1 MLDQLARELGMSV
14 VPVREAIRR
23 LEAEGVVTFERNV
36 GARVAAIDPVDYRDA
51 CQTLAIVE
59 GAAVALAQPHLAAA
73 DLAEA
78 RAVNDR
84 LRECLADFDPV
95 RFTRLNEAFHRTL
108 SDPCPNAQLKNLV
121 DVGWLRLAGLRR
133 STFGFMPGR
142 AHASVAE
149 HDALLALLTA
159 GRPPPTSKPPS
170 ASTGWRACAPTWTA
184 TPRGHHEHPTRAP
197 AHPPAAPHRRPGR
210 RLDRRRDVRRCST
223 R

>member
-1 MLDQLARELGMSV
+1 VKATVSKSQLAYEHLRGRITRGAYGPGYRLVLDQLARELRMSV

-36 GARVAAIDPVDYRDA
+36 GARVAAIDPVDYQDA
-51 CQTLAIVE
+51 CETLAIVE
-59 GAAVALAQPHLAAA
+59 GAAVALAQPHLGAA

-78 RAVNDR
+78 HAVNDR

-142 AHASVAE
+142 AVASVAE
-149 HDALLALLTA
+149 HDALLTLLTA
-159 GRPPPTSKPPS
+159 G
-170 ASTGWRACAPTWTA
+170 ASPVDVEAAVREHRLAAMRAY
-184 TPRGHHEHPTRAP
+184 
-197 AHPPAAPHRRPGR
+197 
-210 RLDRRRDVRRCST
+210 LDRERT
-223 R
+223 P

>member
-1 MLDQLARELGMSV
+1 MTKATASKSQLAYEHLRERITRGGYGPGYRLVLDQLARELGMSV

-23 LEAEGVVTFERNV
+23 LEAEGVVTFERNI
-36 GARVAAIDPVDYRDA
+36 GARVAAIDPVDHRDA

-78 RAVNDR
+78 RAINDR
-84 LRECLADFDPV
+84 LRQCLADFDPV

-121 DVGWLRLAGLRR
+121 DGGWRRLAGLRR
-133 STFGFMPGR
+133 STFGFVPGR

-149 HDALLALLTA
+149 HDALLALLA
-159 GRPPPTSKPPS
+159 DG
-170 ASTGWRACAPTWTA
+170 A
-184 TPRGHHEHPTRAP
+184 AP
-197 AHPPAAPHRRPGR
+197 AAVEAAVREHRLAGMRAY
-210 RLDRRRDVRRCST
+210 LDRERT
-223 R
+223 P

>member
-1 MLDQLARELGMSV
+1 MTKATASKSQLAYEHLRERITRGGYGPGYRLVLDQLARELGMSV

-23 LEAEGVVTFERNV
+23 LEAEGVVTFERNI

-78 RAVNDR
+78 RAINDR
-84 LRECLADFDPV
+84 LRQCLADFDPV

-108 SDPCPNAQLKNLV
+108 SDPCPNAQLRNLV
-121 DVGWLRLAGLRR
+121 DGGWRRLAGLRR
-133 STFGFMPGR
+133 STFGFVPGR

-149 HDALLALLTA
+149 HDALLALLA
-159 GRPPPTSKPPS
+159 DG
-170 ASTGWRACAPTWTA
+170 A
-184 TPRGHHEHPTRAP
+184 AP
-197 AHPPAAPHRRPGR
+197 AAVEAAVREHRLAGMRAY
-210 RLDRRRDVRRCST
+210 LDRERT
-223 R
+223 P

>member
-1 MLDQLARELGMSV
+1 MTKATVSKSQVAYEHLREGITRGAYGPGYRLVLDQLARELRMSV

-84 LRECLADFDPV
+84 LREGLADFDPV
-95 RFTRLNEAFHRTL
+95 RFTRLNEAFHRAL
-108 SDPCPNAQLKNLV
+108 SDACPNAQLKNLV
-121 DVGWLRLAGLRR
+121 AVGWLRLAGLRR
-133 STFGFMPGR
+133 STFGFVPER
-142 AHASVAE
+142 ARASVAE
-149 HDALLALLTA
+149 HDALLALL
-159 GRPPPTSKPPS
+159 
-170 ASTGWRACAPTWTA
+170 STGA
-184 TPRGHHEHPTRAP
+184 AP
-197 AHPPAAPHRRPGR
+197 ADVEAAVREHRLAGMRAY
-210 RLDRRRDVRRCST
+210 LDRGRT
-223 R
+223 P

>member
-1 MLDQLARELGMSV
+1 MTKATVSKSHIAYEHLRERITRGGYGPGYRLVLDQLARELGMSV

-23 LEAEGVVTFERNV
+23 LEAEGVVTFERNI

-59 GAAVALAQPHLAAA
+59 AAAVALAQPHLAAA

-78 RAVNDR
+78 RAINDR
-84 LRECLADFDPV
+84 LREGLADFDPV

-121 DVGWLRLAGLRR
+121 DAGWRRLAGLRR
-133 STFGFMPGR
+133 STFGNAAGR

-149 HDALLALLTA
+149 HDALLALLA
-159 GRPPPTSKPPS
+159 DG
-170 ASTGWRACAPTWTA
+170 A
-184 TPRGHHEHPTRAP
+184 AP
-197 AHPPAAPHRRPGR
+197 AAVEAAVREHRLAGMRAY
-210 RLDRRRDVRRCST
+210 LDRERT
-223 R
+223 P

>member
-1 MLDQLARELGMSV
+1 MTATVSKSQLAYEHLRDGITRGGYGPGYRLVLDQLARELRMSV

-23 LEAEGVVTFERNV
+23 LEAEGMVTFERHV
-36 GARVAAIDPVDYRDA
+36 GARVAAIDPVDYQDT

-78 RAVNDR
+78 RAINDR
-84 LRECLADFDPV
+84 LREGLADFDPV

-121 DVGWLRLAGLRR
+121 DGGWRRLAGLRR
-133 STFGFMPGR
+133 STFGNAAGR

-149 HDALLALLTA
+149 HDALLALLA
-159 GRPPPTSKPPS
+159 EG
-170 ASTGWRACAPTWTA
+170 A
-184 TPRGHHEHPTRAP
+184 AP
-197 AHPPAAPHRRPGR
+197 AAIEAAVREHRLAGMRAY
-210 RLDRRRDVRRCST
+210 LDRERT
-223 R
+223 P

>member
-1 MLDQLARELGMSV
+1 MTATVSKSQLAYEHLRDGITRGGYGPGYRLVLDQLARELRMSV

-36 GARVAAIDPVDYRDA
+36 GARVAAIDPVDYQDT

-59 GAAVALAQPHLAAA
+59 GAAVALAQLSAA

-78 RAVNDR
+78 RAINDR
-84 LRECLADFDPV
+84 LRQCLADFDPV

-121 DVGWLRLAGLRR
+121 DGGWRRLAGLRR
-133 STFGFMPGR
+133 STFGNAAGR

-149 HDALLALLTA
+149 HDALLALLTDGA
-159 GRPPPTSKPPS
+159 
-170 ASTGWRACAPTWTA
+170 
-184 TPRGHHEHPTRAP
+184 AP
-197 AHPPAAPHRRPGR
+197 ADVEAAVREHRLAGMRAY
-210 RLDRRRDVRRCST
+210 LDRERT
-223 R
+223 P

>member
-1 MLDQLARELGMSV
+1 MTKATVSKSHIAYEHLRERITRGAYGPGYRLVLDQLARELRMSV

-23 LEAEGVVTFERNV
+23 LEAEGMVTFERHV
-36 GARVAAIDPVDYRDA
+36 GARVAAIDPVDYQDT

-78 RAVNDR
+78 RAINDR
-84 LRECLADFDPV
+84 LREGLADFDPV

-121 DVGWLRLAGLRR
+121 AVGWRQLDQRR
-133 STFGFMPGR
+133 STFGNAAGR

-159 GRPPPTSKPPS
+159 P
-170 ASTGWRACAPTWTA
+170 ASPADVEAAVREHRLASMRAYLD
-184 TPRGHHEHPTRAP
+184 RDPTRTP
-197 AHPPAAPHRRPGR
+197 
-210 RLDRRRDVRRCST
+210 
-223 R
+223 

>member
-1 MLDQLARELGMSV
+1 MTKATAGKSQLAYEHLRERITRGAYGPGYRLVLDQLARELRMSV

-36 GARVAAIDPVDYRDA
+36 GARVAAIDPVDYQDA

-59 GAAVALAQPHLAAA
+59 GAAVALAQPHLAAS

-78 RAVNDR
+78 RAINDR
-84 LRECLADFDPV
+84 LREGLADFDPV

-121 DVGWLRLAGLRR
+121 AVGWLRLAGLRR
-133 STFGFMPGR
+133 STFGNAAGR

-159 GRPPPTSKPPS
+159 P
-170 ASTGWRACAPTWTA
+170 ASPADVEAAVREHRLASMRAYLD
-184 TPRGHHEHPTRAP
+184 RDPTRTP
-197 AHPPAAPHRRPGR
+197 
-210 RLDRRRDVRRCST
+210 
-223 R
+223 

>member
-1 MLDQLARELGMSV
+1 MTATVGKSQLAYEHLRDGITRGGYGPGYRLVLDQLARELRMSV

-23 LEAEGVVTFERNV
+23 LEAEGMVTFERHV
-36 GARVAAIDPVDYRDA
+36 GARVAAIDPVDYQDT

-78 RAVNDR
+78 RAINDR
-84 LRECLADFDPV
+84 LRQCLADFDPV

-121 DVGWLRLAGLRR
+121 AVGWRQLDQRR
-133 STFGFMPGR
+133 STFGNAAAR

-159 GRPPPTSKPPS
+159 P
-170 ASTGWRACAPTWTA
+170 ASPADVEVAVREHRLASMRAYLD
-184 TPRGHHEHPTRAP
+184 RDPTRTP
-197 AHPPAAPHRRPGR
+197 
-210 RLDRRRDVRRCST
+210 
-223 R
+223 

>member
-1 MLDQLARELGMSV
+1 MTKATASKSQLAYEHLRERITRGGYGPGYRLVLDQLARELGMSV

-23 LEAEGVVTFERNV
+23 LEAEGVVTFERNI

-59 GAAVALAQPHLAAA
+59 GAAVALAQPHLAAV

-78 RAVNDR
+78 RTINDR
-84 LRECLADFDPV
+84 LREGLADFDPV

-121 DVGWLRLAGLRR
+121 AVGWRQLDQRR
-133 STFGFMPGR
+133 STFGNAAGR

-159 GRPPPTSKPPS
+159 P
-170 ASTGWRACAPTWTA
+170 ASPADVEAAVREHRLASMRAYLD
-184 TPRGHHEHPTRAP
+184 RDPTRTP
-197 AHPPAAPHRRPGR
+197 
-210 RLDRRRDVRRCST
+210 
-223 R
+223 

>member
-1 MLDQLARELGMSV
+1 MTKATASKSQLAYEHLRERITRGGYGPGYRLVLDQLARELGMSV

-23 LEAEGVVTFERNV
+23 LEAEGVVTFERNI

-59 GAAVALAQPHLAAA
+59 AAAVALAQPHLAAA

-78 RAVNDR
+78 RAINDR
-84 LRECLADFDPV
+84 LREGLADFDPV

-121 DVGWLRLAGLRR
+121 DGGWRRLAGLRR
-133 STFGFMPGR
+133 STFGFVPGR

-149 HDALLALLTA
+149 HDALLALLA
-159 GRPPPTSKPPS
+159 EG
-170 ASTGWRACAPTWTA
+170 A
-184 TPRGHHEHPTRAP
+184 AP
-197 AHPPAAPHRRPGR
+197 AAVEAAVREHRLAGMRAY
-210 RLDRRRDVRRCST
+210 LDRERT
-223 R
+223 P

>member
-1 MLDQLARELGMSV
+1 MTKATAGKSQIAYEHLREGITRGAYGPGYRLVLDQLARELGMSV

-36 GARVAAIDPVDYRDA
+36 GARVAAIDPVGYRDV

-59 GAAVALAQPHLAAA
+59 GAAVALAQPHLTAA

-78 RAVNDR
+78 RAINDR
-84 LRECLADFDPV
+84 LREGLADFDPV

-121 DVGWLRLAGLRR
+121 AVGWLRLAGLRR
-133 STFGFMPGR
+133 STFGNAPGR

-149 HDALLALLTA
+149 HDALLALLAEGAAPADVETA
-159 GRPPPTSKPPS
+159 VREHRL
-170 ASTGWRACAPTWTA
+170 ASMRAYLD
-184 TPRGHHEHPTRAP
+184 RDPTRTP
-197 AHPPAAPHRRPGR
+197 
-210 RLDRRRDVRRCST
+210 
-223 R
+223 

>member
-1 MLDQLARELGMSV
+1 MTATVSKSQLAYEHLRERITRGGYGPGYRLVLDQLARELGMSV

-23 LEAEGVVTFERNV
+23 LEAEGVVTFERNI

-78 RAVNDR
+78 RAINDR
-84 LRECLADFDPV
+84 LRQCLADFDPV

-121 DVGWLRLAGLRR
+121 DAGWRRLAGLRR
-133 STFGFMPGR
+133 STFGFVPGR

-149 HDALLALLTA
+149 HDALLALLA
-159 GRPPPTSKPPS
+159 DG
-170 ASTGWRACAPTWTA
+170 A
-184 TPRGHHEHPTRAP
+184 AP
-197 AHPPAAPHRRPGR
+197 AAVEAAVREHRLAGMRAY
-210 RLDRRRDVRRCST
+210 LDRERT
-223 R
+223 P

>member
-1 MLDQLARELGMSV
+1 MTTKATVGKSQLAYEHLRERITRGAYGPGYRLVLDQLARELRMSV

-133 STFGFMPGR
+133 STFGFVPGR

-159 GRPPPTSKPPS
+159 G
-170 ASTGWRACAPTWTA
+170 ASPADVEAAVREHRLAGMRAYLD
-184 TPRGHHEHPTRAP
+184 RDPTRTP
-197 AHPPAAPHRRPGR
+197 
-210 RLDRRRDVRRCST
+210 
-223 R
+223 

>member
-1 MLDQLARELGMSV
+1 MTATVSKSQLAYEHLRDGITRGGYGPGYRLVLDQLARELGMSV

-78 RAVNDR
+78 RAINDR
-84 LRECLADFDPV
+84 LRQCLADFDPV

-121 DVGWLRLAGLRR
+121 DGGWRRLAGLRR
-133 STFGFMPGR
+133 STFGFVPGR

-149 HDALLALLTA
+149 HDALLALLA
-159 GRPPPTSKPPS
+159 EG
-170 ASTGWRACAPTWTA
+170 A
-184 TPRGHHEHPTRAP
+184 AP
-197 AHPPAAPHRRPGR
+197 AAIEAAVREHRLAGMRAY
-210 RLDRRRDVRRCST
+210 LDRKRT
-223 R
+223 P